1 MPQNIFRRLIDRDG
15 QRTEADIQADV
26 RSLLLLPQLQLDDG
40 DLRIVNL
47 EAQVGDRRRIDVE
60 LGSAVIEVK
69 RDLRRG
75 RIRNDAIEQLAG
87 YVAERTRTTG
97 TRYLGIL
104 TDGAEWTCYD
114 LVDAELHRVSTIDAS
129 HADIDLDRLIVW
141 LEGVLGTA
149 QHIPAT
155 SAEIATRLGA
165 GSSSHE
171 LDRATIAALY
181 AQNRDLATVR
191 MKRSLWSKL
200 LTSTLGNQFEDTD
213 ELFVEHTLLVNSA
226 EIIAHSVLGLD
237 VANIEPEDVLSGHIF
252 NQSSIYGVVEQDFF
266 DWPLEV
272 EGGPEFVRSLTK
284 RLARFDWH
292 AVEQDVLKTLYESV
306 IGTETRKR
314 LGEYYTPDW
323 LAEMVV
329 NEVIDQPLETRAL
342 DPACGSGTFLFHA
355 VRQYIAAAREDGQ
368 AVGEILSGVS
378 QSIYGMDLHPVAV
391 TLARV
396 TYLLA
401 IGRELLTD
409 PERGPIFI
417 PVYLGD
423 SIQWSGQT
431 TNLWNAGDLVVPVE
445 DNVELFHTE
454 LRFPD
459 RLLTDATMFD
469 QLVESMAQAASQRE
483 AGDRIPSLGP
493 LFQRLGVPEQN
504 HETIT
509 ATFRT
514 MCELHDQGR
523 NHIWSYYVRNL
534 ARPMWLSRPDNRVD
548 ALMGNPPWLA
558 YRHMPDDMQQT
569 FREMEEQRGLWAG
582 AQNATHQDLSALF
595 VVRAVELYL
604 RDAGK
609 FGLVMPNAVVDRDH
623 YAGFRCGSYVSAAHR
638 TQIAFNN
645 SWDFRRVRPHFFPRG
660 SSVIFGER
668 SADEAEMMPLEAT
681 GFTGTLPRGMTA
693 LVDVRG
699 HLEATQILNT
709 IRIGASSPYSARFR
723 QGAILSPRFCFVVER
738 REAGPLGAAAG
749 SISITSSRSPSEKT
763 PWKELQS
770 LEGMIEE
777 RFLHPLYTGASLLP
791 FRTND
796 PLQVAIPH
804 NGRELIDSDD
814 QIAQYQYLNE
824 WWNQA
829 EEVWESNRSSD
840 KLSLIQQLDYMS
852 KLTNQYPIPPRRVIY
867 NTAGMHVA
875 AAKLF
880 APQGV
885 VNSDLYWCA
894 VGSEN
899 EANYLCAILNSPV
912 TTEFVRPLMSYGKD
926 ERHVHKHIWKLSI
939 PDFDANDVNHVR
951 LSELGATVEIAANTV
966 EIDQALHFAAS
977 RRKIRNALNDL
988 AETTEINNLVY
999 ELIS

>member
-1 MPQNIFRRLIDRDG
+1 MPQNIYRRLIDRDG

-114 LVDAELHRVSTIDAS
+114 LVDAELHQVSTIDAS

-272 EGGPEFVRSLTK
+272 EGGPEFVRALTK

-355 VRQYIAAAREDGQ
+355 VRQYIAAAREDGK

-401 IGRELLTD
+401 IGRELLTN

-534 ARPMWLSRPDNRVD
+534 ARPMWLSRQANRVD
-548 ALMGNPPWLA
+548 ALIGNPPWLA
-558 YRHMPDDMQQT
+558 YRHMPDDMQNT
-569 FREMEEQRGLWAG
+569 FRTMEEQRGLWAG
-582 AQNATHQDLSALF
+582 AKNATHQDLSALF

-604 RDAGK
+604 RDGGK

-623 YAGFRCGSYVSAAHR
+623 YAGFRRGSYVSAAHR
-638 TQIAFNN
+638 TQIAFNG

-668 SADEAEMMPLEAT
+668 HPNEATAMPLNT
-681 GFTGTLPRGMTA
+681 VIHSGSIPRNSTSLD
-693 LVDVRG
+693 LVFP
-699 HLEATQILNT
+699 HLEATNENVV
-709 IRIGASSPYSARFR
+709 IRTNDPSPYKSRFR
-723 QGAILSPRFCFVVER
+723 QGAILAPRVFFFVENR
-738 REAGPLGAAAG
+738 QTGPLGVEAG
-749 SISITSSRSPSEKT
+749 RTPVISSRSANEKK
-763 PWKELQS
+763 PWKQLPS
-770 LEGMIEE
+770 LEGIIEN
-777 RFLHPLYTGASLLP
+777 RFVRPMYSGESLLP
-791 FRTND
+791 YRTSP
-796 PLQVAIPH
+796 PLQCIIPH
-804 NGRELIDSDD
+804 DERQLLATDE
-814 QIAQYQYLNE
+814 QIAQHPGLSE
-824 WWNQA
+824 WWRQA
-829 EEVWESNRSSD
+829 TEYWLDNRASD
-840 KLSLIQQLDYMS
+840 RLTLHEQLDYMG
-852 KLTNQYPIPPRRVIY
+852 KLSSQFPAPARRVVY
-867 NTAGMHVA
+867 NSSGMHIA
-875 AAKLF
+875 AAPL
-880 APQGV
+880 
-885 VNSDLYWCA
+885 SDNRGIINNKLYWCT
-894 VGSEN
+894 VGSDN
-899 EANYLCAILNSPV
+899 EAQYLCAILNSPV

-926 ERHVHKHIWKLSI
+926 ERDIHKHVWKLPI
-939 PDFDANDVNHVR
+939 PEFDPDDAIHLR
-951 LSELGATVEIAANTV
+951 LSKLGAIVEQISRSV
-966 EIDQALHFAAS
+966 EIDPNLHFSAS
-977 RRKIRNALNDL
+977 RRKIRNVLDAL
-988 AETTEINNLVY
+988 AETAEIDDLVY